1 MNSKSKKS
9 QVTDSEEDFEEITQN
24 IVNGVVV
31 SEDRRKIHS
40 PKRSNNTPYNY
51 NRSKD
56 TQKPTSKELEDIL
69 DMNENFDE
77 NDIAEEGNGSDMNS
91 NKNKVQGRD
100 TRRLNTDS
108 KIIYEHRPKDSRY
121 SDNLKASTHTDVQ
134 LLEESQEIIEFQTD
148 SKTNSDLGER
158 KFDNFSR
165 DYKGNKSNQ
174 HNAGHHIQTEPK
186 EEVKQYQNKQNAS
199 NKNNKIQVSH
209 ERDSPGPK
217 RSAITNSMQKKH
229 LEETG
234 THDMVFSDE
243 NSDSS
248 GDILQ
253 NPYNVKMMAPYDQRK
268 EPGSEEADKNRKL
281 NIMYDEL
288 EDSGSEGSAI
298 LNQEDPNHLAS
309 IIEEEEEA
317 TDYQRSKSR
326 SKSGTFSPA
335 LDSYR
340 NEMPR
345 IENRSSESKPLFTNQ
360 VKEKHD
366 EVKDSPDKYDIK
378 VKKAKSAKGV
388 KKEIAKPKIKKKSA
402 EKKDKKKNLDIPVPS
417 EDYNE
422 IRSMKNPSL
431 QPEEKL
437 SQIAQHSAIPDQQNE
452 SEKATDDQIE
462 NSVKLDEPNQDKSAP
477 NPQVRDRKM
486 RSPRDVS
493 KTVKKVEVEKAPISV
508 LQGPKHLKFIYSIL
522 QDLGEEKT
530 LIFSEFLHF
539 YIMLHELV
547 ANKKIG
553 MVKTLSPLIERMRRN
568 AGKPETNMPHFLW
581 AFMNPDRHDVLR
593 KKILKDIIKAC
604 YDNNSKGRKTLLD
617 SLEEILRNNE
627 RDSADTQKN
636 IRLTFNYP
644 GTKRALI
651 NFANTISKI
660 DSKISLSR
668 DANTFVTSCIRETFL
683 FQSDYFKDPI
693 QGIETGPV
701 YHEEPEPVQYSANKS
716 LSRYQQFED
725 PNEIMRQGN
734 ILVLNF

>member
-1 MNSKSKKS
+1 M
-9 QVTDSEEDFEEITQN
+9 
-24 IVNGVVV
+24 NGVVV
-31 SEDRRKIHS
+31 SEDRRRVQS
-40 PKRSNNTPYNY
+40 TSRSNKTPYNY
-51 NRSKD
+51 TRSKD
-56 TQKPTSKELEDIL
+56 VQAPSPKELEDIL

-77 NDIAEEGNGSDMNS
+77 NEIAEEGHGSNMNQN
-91 NKNKVQGRD
+91 NKNTQGRD
-100 TRRLNTDS
+100 TRRFNTDS
-108 KIIYEHRPKDSRY
+108 KRIYENKPQNSGY
-121 SDNLKASTHTDVQ
+121 SDNMKASTHTDIQ
-134 LLEESQEIIEFQTD
+134 LLEESQEIIEFQSD
-148 SKTNSDLGER
+148 SKTNSELGEKR
-158 KFDNFSR
+158 KFENFSK
-165 DYKGNKSNQ
+165 DSKLSKQNQ
-174 HNAGHHIQTEPK
+174 STHNIQKNPK
-186 EEVKQYQNKQNAS
+186 EEVKEYQNKQFSS

-217 RSAITNSMQKKH
+217 RAIITNSIEKKH

-253 NPYNVKMMAPYDQRK
+253 NPHNVKMMAPYDQRK
-268 EPGSEEADKNRKL
+268 DLSPEDVDRNRKL

-288 EDSGSEGSAI
+288 EDSGSEGSGI
-298 LNQEDPNHLAS
+298 INQEDPNHLAS

-335 LDSYR
+335 IDSYR
-340 NEMPR
+340 YEMPR
-345 IENRSSESKPLFTNQ
+345 IENRPSESKPLFTNQ
-360 VKEKHD
+360 VKEKNN
-366 EVKDSPDKYDIK
+366 EIKDSLDKPEIK
-378 VKKAKSAKGV
+378 TQKAKSAKGA
-388 KKEIAKPKIKKKSA
+388 KKEIVKPKIKKKSA
-402 EKKDKKKNLDIPVPS
+402 EKKDKKKNIDIPIS
-417 EDYNE
+417 NDDYNE

-437 SQIAQHSAIPDQQNE
+437 SQRAQPSAIPDQNNE
-452 SEKATDDQIE
+452 SEKAINDQVE
-462 NSVKLDEPNQDKSAP
+462 NSVKLDEPNQDRPAP
-477 NPQVRDRKM
+477 TPQIRDRNV
-486 RSPRDVS
+486 RSPRDIS
-493 KTVKKVEVEKAPISV
+493 KTGKKLDVEKAPNV
-508 LQGPKHLKFIYSIL
+508 ALQGPKHLKFIYSIL

-553 MVKTLSPLIERMRRN
+553 TVKTLSPLIERMRRN

-581 AFMNPDRHDVLR
+581 AFMNPDRQDVLR
-593 KKILKDIIKAC
+593 KKVLKDIIKAC
-604 YDNNSKGRKTLLD
+604 YDNNAKGRKALLD

-651 NFANTISKI
+651 NFSNTISKI

-668 DANTFVTSCIRETFL
+668 DANNFVTSCIRETFL

-693 QGIETGPV
+693 EGIETSPV
-701 YHEEPEPVQYSANKS
+701 YQEDLEPVQYSANKS
-716 LSRYQQFED
+716 LNRYQQYD
-725 PNEIMRQGN
+725 NPNEILHQGN
-734 ILVLNF
+734 YISFKF